1 MKNMLTLVSIVML
14 SGTSESV
21 IIQALW
27 SGIWLLVFWYS
38 ISEKDA

>member
-27 SGIWLLVFWYS
+27 SFSWLMVFWYS